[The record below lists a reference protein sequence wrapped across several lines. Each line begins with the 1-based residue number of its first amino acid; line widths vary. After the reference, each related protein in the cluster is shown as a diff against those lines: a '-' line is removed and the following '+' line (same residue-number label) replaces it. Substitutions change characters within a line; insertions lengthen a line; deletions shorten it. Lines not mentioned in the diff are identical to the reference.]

1 MLGLQEIFPFFQSQP
16 TIPSPSMWY
25 TISTT
30 QKIRNEGLIMSHLQT
45 LDAYFSENRKKHLEE
60 LFEFLRIPS
69 ISSLSEHKQDM
80 QTAAQWLADKLQQ
93 LNIENVS
100 IDQTA
105 GHPVVYGEWLHAE
118 GKPTILFYGHYD
130 VQPVDPLHLWES
142 EPFNPVIRDNK
153 LFARGASDDKGQ
165 VFMHLKMIEALFATE
180 GTLPVNVKF
189 IYEGEEE
196 IGSPNLPAYVEANK
210 EKLSSDLI
218 LISDTGLYAPGK
230 PAVCYGLR
238 GLTGVQIDVRGAKGD
253 LHSGLYGGGVQNAIH
268 ALAEILASFRDEHG
282 TIQVEG
288 FYDKV
293 LPLTEEERQAYRE
306 LNFDEEA
313 LKEEIG
319 VKELFGE
326 EGFSY
331 LEQTWARPTLEIN
344 GVFGGFSGE
353 GIKTVLPAEAGAKI
367 TCRLVPDQ
375 DPNEIVALLKAHIEK
390 HKPKGVEVTVSE
402 FDKGA
407 PYLTPFDHPLIQ
419 AAGRSYERVYNVP
432 TAFTRGG
439 GSIPI
444 VAAFDEI
451 LALPVVL
458 MGFGLN
464 SENFHAPNEHF
475 HLENFDKGL
484 RVLGDYLYEVSN
496 LQS

>member
-1 MLGLQEIFPFFQSQP
+1 MADLKAIDTYFTEHREAHL
-16 TIPSPSMWY
+16 
-25 TISTT
+25 
-30 QKIRNEGLIMSHLQT
+30 NEL
-45 LDAYFSENRKKHLEE
+45 N
-60 LFEFLRIPS
+60 EFLRIPS
-69 ISSLSEHKQDM
+69 ISSLSEHKGDM
-80 QTAAQWLADKLQQ
+80 QAAAQWVADAFQN
-93 LNIENVS
+93 LNLENIS
-100 IDQTA
+100 INQTA
-105 GHPVVYGEWLHAE
+105 GHPVVYADWLHAK
-118 GKPTILFYGHYD
+118 GQPTILFYGHYD

-142 EPFNPVIRDNK
+142 EPFTPTIRDNK

-165 VFMHLKMIEALFATE
+165 IFMHLKTIEALFATT

-189 IYEGEEE
+189 IFEGEEE
-196 IGSPNLPAYVEANK
+196 IGSPNLPAFVEEQK
-210 EKLSSDLI
+210 RKLAADLI

-238 GLTGVQIDVRGAKGD
+238 GLTGVQIDIRGAKGD

-293 LPLTEEERQAYRE
+293 LPLTIEERDAYKA
-306 LNFDEEA
+306 LGFNEEDI
-313 LKEEIG
+313 KEEVG

-326 EGFSY
+326 AGYSY
-331 LEQTWARPTLEIN
+331 LEQTWARPTLEVN

-367 TCRLVPDQ
+367 TCRLVPNQEPD
-375 DPNEIVALLKAHIEK
+375 EIVALLRTHIEK
-390 HKPKGVEVTVSE
+390 HKPIGVEVTISE
-402 FDKGA
+402 FDKGR
-407 PYLTPFDHPLIQ
+407 PFLTPFDHPLIQ
-419 AAGRSYERVYNVP
+419 AAGRSYEKVYNVP
-432 TAFTRGG
+432 TAYIRGG

-458 MGFGLN
+458 MGFGLS

-484 RVLGDYLYEVSN
+484 RVLADYLYEVAEIHE
-496 LQS
+496 

>member
-1 MLGLQEIFPFFQSQP
+1 MTNLQQ
-16 TIPSPSMWY
+16 
-25 TISTT
+25 
-30 QKIRNEGLIMSHLQT
+30 
-45 LDAYFSENRKKHLEE
+45 LDAYFAEHREEHLNE
-60 LFEFLRIPS
+60 LKDFLRIPS
-69 ISSLSEHKQDM
+69 ISSLSEHKGDIQN
-80 QTAAQWLADKLQQ
+80 AAQWLANAFDKLN
-93 LNIENVS
+93 LENIS
-100 IDQTA
+100 ITQTA
-105 GHPVVYGEWLHAE
+105 GHPVVYADWLHAE

-130 VQPVDPLHLWES
+130 VQPVDPLNLWDS
-142 EPFNPVIRDNK
+142 NPFDPTIRDNK

-165 VFMHLKMIEALFATE
+165 VFMHLKMIEALFATT

-196 IGSPNLPAYVEANK
+196 IGSPHLPAFVEEHK
-210 EKLSSDLI
+210 EKLAADLI
-218 LISDTGLYAPGK
+218 LISDTGLYGPGK

-238 GLTGVQIDVRGAKGD
+238 GLTGLQIDIRGAKGD

-293 LPLTEEERQAYRE
+293 LPLTEEEREAYRA
-306 LNFDEEA
+306 LGFDEESV
-313 LKEEIG
+313 KDEVG

-326 EGFSY
+326 AGYSY
-331 LEQTWARPTLEIN
+331 LERTWARPTLEVN

-353 GIKTVLPAEAGAKI
+353 GIKTVLPAEACAKI
-367 TCRLVPDQ
+367 TCRLVPNQ
-375 DPNEIVALLKAHIEK
+375 EPEEIVALLKAHVEK
-390 HKPKGVEVTVSE
+390 HKPTGVEVAISE
-402 FDKGA
+402 FDKGR
-407 PYLTPFDHPLIQ
+407 PFLTPFDHPFIQ
-419 AAGRSYERVYNVP
+419 AAGRSYEKVYKVP
-432 TAFTRGG
+432 TAYTRGG

-451 LALPVVL
+451 LELPVVL
-458 MGFGLN
+458 MGFGLS

-484 RVLGDYLYEVSN
+484 RVLSDYLFEVAA
-496 LQS
+496 LQK

>member
-1 MLGLQEIFPFFQSQP
+1 
-16 TIPSPSMWY
+16 
-25 TISTT
+25 
-30 QKIRNEGLIMSHLQT
+30 MSHLEK
-45 LDAYFSENRKKHLEE
+45 LDAYFAKNRERHLEE

-69 ISSLSEHKQDM
+69 ISSLSEHKEDIK
-80 QTAAQWLADKLQQ
+80 TAANWLADRLRK

-100 IDQTA
+100 VDETA

-118 GKPTILFYGHYD
+118 GKPTILLYGHYD
-130 VQPVDPLHLWES
+130 VQPVDPLHLWDS
-142 EPFNPVIRDNK
+142 EPFNPEIRDNK
-153 LFARGASDDKGQ
+153 LYARGASDDKGQ
-165 VFMHLKMIEALFATE
+165 VFMHLKMIEALFETE

-196 IGSPNLPAYVEANK
+196 IGSPNLPEYVEKNK
-210 EKLSSDLI
+210 EKLSANLI

-238 GLTGVQIDVRGAKGD
+238 GLTGIQIDIRGAKGD

-268 ALAEILASFRDEHG
+268 ALADILASFRDEHG

-293 LPLTEEERQAYRE
+293 RPLTEEERKAYSE

-313 LKEEIG
+313 LKEEVG
-319 VKELFGE
+319 VNELFGE
-326 EGFSY
+326 QGYSY
-331 LEQTWARPTLEIN
+331 LERTWARPTLEVN

-390 HKPKGVEVTVSE
+390 HKPKGVNVTISE

-419 AAGRSYERVYNVP
+419 AAGRSYERIYNVP

-444 VAAFDEI
+444 VASFDKI
-451 LALPVVL
+451 LSLPVVL

-484 RVLGDYLYEVSN
+484 RVLGDYLHEVAD
-496 LQS
+496 LEF

>member
-1 MLGLQEIFPFFQSQP
+1 MSQS
-16 TIPSPSMWY
+16 
-25 TISTT
+25 
-30 QKIRNEGLIMSHLQT
+30 QT
-45 LDAYFSENRKKHLEE
+45 LDAYFTENREKHLEE
-60 LFEFLRIPS
+60 LNEFLRIPS
-69 ISSLSEHKQDM
+69 ISSLSEHKQDI
-80 QTAAQWLADKLQQ
+80 QTAAEWLAEKLRK
-93 LNIENVS
+93 LNIENVTV
-100 IDQTA
+100 DQTA
-105 GHPVVYGEWLHAE
+105 GHPVVYGEWLHADH
-118 GKPTILFYGHYD
+118 KPTILFYGHYD

-196 IGSPNLPAYVEANK
+196 IGSPNLPAYVEENK
-210 EKLSSDLI
+210 TKLSADLI

-268 ALAEILASFRDEHG
+268 ALADILASFRDEHG

-293 LPLTEEERQAYRE
+293 LPLSEEERQAYRE

-313 LKEEIG
+313 LKQEIG
-319 VKELFGE
+319 VNELFGE
-326 EGFSY
+326 EGYSY

-375 DPNEIVALLKAHIEK
+375 DPNEIIELLKAHIEK
-390 HKPKGVEVTVSE
+390 HQPKGVEVTVSE

-407 PYLTPFDHPLIQ
+407 PFLTPFDHPLIQ
-419 AAGRSYERVYNVP
+419 AAGRSYERIYNVP

-484 RVLGDYLYEVSN
+484 RVLGDYLHEVSN
-496 LQS
+496 LEF

>member
-1 MLGLQEIFPFFQSQP
+1 MTNLQQ
-16 TIPSPSMWY
+16 
-25 TISTT
+25 
-30 QKIRNEGLIMSHLQT
+30 
-45 LDAYFSENRKKHLEE
+45 LDAYFAEHREAHLEE
-60 LFEFLRIPS
+60 LKEFLRIPS
-69 ISSLSEHKQDM
+69 ISSLSEHKEDIHH
-80 QTAAQWLADKLQQ
+80 AAKWLAGTFEKLN
-93 LNIENVS
+93 LENIS
-100 IDQTA
+100 IMETE
-105 GHPVVYGEWLHAE
+105 GHPVVYADWLHAE

-142 EPFNPVIRDNK
+142 EPFNPSIRDNK

-165 VFMHLKMIEALFATE
+165 VFMHLKMIEALFATT

-196 IGSPNLPAYVEANK
+196 IGSPHLPAFVEQHK
-210 EKLSSDLI
+210 EKLAADLI
-218 LISDTGLYAPGK
+218 LISDTGLYGPGK

-238 GLTGVQIDVRGAKGD
+238 GLTGIQIDIRGAKGD

-288 FYDKV
+288 FYDNV
-293 LPLTEEERQAYRE
+293 LPLSGEEREAYRA
-306 LNFDEEA
+306 LGFDEEA
-313 LKEEIG
+313 
-319 VKELFGE
+319 VKQEVGAQELVGE
-326 EGFSY
+326 PGFSY
-331 LEQTWARPTLEIN
+331 LERTWARPTLEVN

-367 TCRLVPDQ
+367 TCRLVPNQEPD
-375 DPNEIVALLKAHIEK
+375 EIVALLKAHVEK
-390 HKPKGVEVTVSE
+390 HKPAGVEIKISE
-402 FDKGA
+402 FDKGR
-407 PYLTPFDHPLIQ
+407 PFLTPFDHPFIQ
-419 AAGRSYERVYNVP
+419 AAGRSYEKVYNVP
-432 TAFTRGG
+432 TAYTRGG

-451 LALPVVL
+451 LELPVVL
-458 MGFGLN
+458 MGFGLS

-484 RVLGDYLYEVSN
+484 RVLSDYLYEVAE
-496 LQS
+496 LQK

>member
-1 MLGLQEIFPFFQSQP
+1 MVNLQQ
-16 TIPSPSMWY
+16 
-25 TISTT
+25 
-30 QKIRNEGLIMSHLQT
+30 
-45 LDAYFSENRKKHLEE
+45 LDAYFTEHREKHLDE
-60 LFEFLRIPS
+60 LKEFLRIPS
-69 ISSLSEHKQDM
+69 ISSLSEHKGDIQN
-80 QTAAQWLADKLQQ
+80 AAEWLTNAFQKLN
-93 LNIENVS
+93 LENIS
-100 IDQTA
+100 ITQTA
-105 GHPVVYGEWLHAE
+105 GHPVVYADWLHAE
-118 GKPTILFYGHYD
+118 DKPTILFYGHYD
-130 VQPVDPLHLWES
+130 VQPVDPLNLWES
-142 EPFNPVIRDNK
+142 EPFNPTVRDNK

-165 VFMHLKMIEALFATE
+165 VFMHLKMIEALFATT

-196 IGSPNLPAYVEANK
+196 IGSPNLPAYVEKHK
-210 EKLSSDLI
+210 EKLAADLI
-218 LISDTGLYAPGK
+218 LISDTGLYGPGK

-293 LPLTEEERQAYRE
+293 LPLTEEEREAYQA
-306 LNFDEEA
+306 LGFDEESV
-313 LKEEIG
+313 KDEVG

-326 EGFSY
+326 AGYSY
-331 LEQTWARPTLEIN
+331 LERTWARPTLEVN

-367 TCRLVPDQ
+367 TCRLVPNQ
-375 DPNEIVALLKAHIEK
+375 EPNEIVALLKAHIEK
-390 HKPKGVEVTVSE
+390 HKPTGVEVTISE
-402 FDKGA
+402 FDKGR
-407 PYLTPFDHPLIQ
+407 PFLTPFDHPFIQ
-419 AAGRSYERVYNVP
+419 AAGRSYEKVYNVP
-432 TAFTRGG
+432 TAYTRGG

-444 VAAFDEI
+444 VASFDDI
-451 LALPVVL
+451 LGLPVVL
-458 MGFGLN
+458 MGFGLS

-484 RVLGDYLYEVSN
+484 RVLSDYLFEIAE
-496 LQS
+496 L

>member
-1 MLGLQEIFPFFQSQP
+1 MTNLQQ
-16 TIPSPSMWY
+16 
-25 TISTT
+25 
-30 QKIRNEGLIMSHLQT
+30 
-45 LDAYFSENRKKHLEE
+45 LDAYFAEHREEHLNE
-60 LFEFLRIPS
+60 LMEFLRIPS
-69 ISSLSEHKQDM
+69 ISSLSEHKGDIQN
-80 QTAAQWLADKLQQ
+80 AAQWLSNAFEKLN
-93 LNIENVS
+93 LENIS
-100 IDQTA
+100 ITQTA
-105 GHPVVYGEWLHAE
+105 GHPVVYADWLHAE

-130 VQPVDPLHLWES
+130 VQPVDPLNLWES
-142 EPFNPVIRDNK
+142 EPFDPTIRDNK

-165 VFMHLKMIEALFATE
+165 VFMHLKMIEALFATT

-196 IGSPNLPAYVEANK
+196 IGSPNLPAFVEEHK
-210 EKLSSDLI
+210 EKLAADLI
-218 LISDTGLYAPGK
+218 LISDTGLYGPGK

-238 GLTGVQIDVRGAKGD
+238 GLTGIQINIRGSKGD

-293 LPLTEEERQAYRE
+293 LPLTEEEREAYRA
-306 LNFDEEA
+306 LGFDEESV
-313 LKEEIG
+313 KDEVG

-326 EGFSY
+326 AGYSY
-331 LEQTWARPTLEIN
+331 LERTWARPTLEVN

-367 TCRLVPDQ
+367 TCRLVPNQ
-375 DPNEIVALLKAHIEK
+375 EPEEIVALLKAHVEK
-390 HKPKGVEVTVSE
+390 HKPVGVEVSISE
-402 FDKGA
+402 FDKGR
-407 PYLTPFDHPLIQ
+407 PFLTPFDHPFIQ
-419 AAGRSYERVYNVP
+419 AAGRSYEKVYNVP
-432 TAFTRGG
+432 TAYTRGG

-451 LALPVVL
+451 LELPVVL
-458 MGFGLN
+458 MGFGLS

-484 RVLGDYLYEVSN
+484 RVLSDYLFEVAT
-496 LQS
+496 LQK

>member
-1 MLGLQEIFPFFQSQP
+1 
-16 TIPSPSMWY
+16 
-25 TISTT
+25 
-30 QKIRNEGLIMSHLQT
+30 MSHLQS
-45 LDAYFSENRKKHLEE
+45 LDQYFSQHREKHLEE
-60 LFEFLRIPS
+60 LKEFLRIPS
-69 ISSLSEHKQDM
+69 ISSLSEHKEDM
-80 QTAAQWLADKLQQ
+80 LTAASWLADALKKLG
-93 LNIENVS
+93 IENVS
-100 IDQTA
+100 VDETK
-105 GHPVVYGEWLHAE
+105 GHPVVYGDWLHAE

-142 EPFNPVIRDNK
+142 EPFNPTIRDNK
-153 LFARGASDDKGQ
+153 LFARGSSDDKGQ

-196 IGSPNLPAYVEANK
+196 VGSPNLPAYVEEHK
-210 EKLSSDLI
+210 EKLAADLI

-268 ALAEILASFRDEHG
+268 ALANILASFRNEDG
-282 TIQVEG
+282 QILVEG

-293 LPLTEEERQAYRE
+293 LPLTDEERQAYKE

-319 VKELFGE
+319 VNELFGE
-326 EGFSY
+326 KGYSY

-353 GIKTVLPAEAGAKI
+353 GIKTVLPAEAGGKI
-367 TCRLVPDQ
+367 TCRLVPNQ
-375 DPNEIVALLKAHIEK
+375 DPEEIVDLLRKHIQK
-390 HKPKGVEVTVSE
+390 HKPAGVEITVSE

-407 PYLTPFDHPLIQ
+407 PYITPFDHPVIQ
-419 AAGRSYERVYNVP
+419 AAGRSYEKVYNVP
-432 TAFTRGG
+432 TAYTRGG

-444 VAAFDEI
+444 VAAFDQI
-451 LALPVVL
+451 LGLPVVL

-484 RVLGDYLYEVSN
+484 RVLGDYLHEVSN
-496 LQS
+496 LAL

>member
-1 MLGLQEIFPFFQSQP
+1 
-16 TIPSPSMWY
+16 
-25 TISTT
+25 
-30 QKIRNEGLIMSHLQT
+30 MSHLQALNT
-45 LDAYFSENRKKHLEE
+45 YFAEHREQHLNE
-60 LFEFLRIPS
+60 LNEFLRIPS
-69 ISSLSEHKQDM
+69 ISSLSEHKEDM
-80 QTAAQWLADKLQQ
+80 QVAANWLAEALKK
-93 LNIENVS
+93 LNIENVTV
-100 IDQTA
+100 DQTA
-105 GHPVVYGEWLHAE
+105 GHPVVYGDWLHAE
-118 GKPTILFYGHYD
+118 GKPTVLFYGHYD
-130 VQPVDPLHLWES
+130 VQPVDPLELWDS
-142 EPFNPVIRDNK
+142 EPFAPEIRDNK
-153 LFARGASDDKGQ
+153 LYARGSSDDKGQ
-165 VFMHLKMIEALFATE
+165 VFMHLKTIEALFATE

-189 IYEGEEE
+189 IIEGEEE
-196 IGSPNLPAYVEANK
+196 IGSPNLPAYVEENK
-210 EKLSSDLI
+210 EKLAADLI

-268 ALAEILASFRDEHG
+268 ALADILASFRDEHG

-293 LPLTEEERQAYRE
+293 LPLSEEEREAYRA

-313 LKEEIG
+313 LKEEVG

-326 EGFSY
+326 AGYSY

-367 TCRLVPDQ
+367 TCRLVPNQ
-375 DPNEIVALLKAHIEK
+375 DPEEIISLLRAHIEK
-390 HKPKGVEVTVSE
+390 HKPQGVEIKISE

-407 PYLTPFDHPLIQ
+407 PFITPFDHPVIQ
-419 AAGRSYERVYNVP
+419 AAGRSYERVYEVP
-432 TAFTRGG
+432 TAYTRGG

-451 LALPVVL
+451 LGLPVVL
-458 MGFGLN
+458 MGFGLS

-484 RVLGDYLYEVSN
+484 RVLGDYLHEVAG
-496 LQS
+496 LKL

>member
-1 MLGLQEIFPFFQSQP
+1 MSQLA
-16 TIPSPSMWY
+16 
-25 TISTT
+25 
-30 QKIRNEGLIMSHLQT
+30 KLN
-45 LDAYFSENRKKHLEE
+45 AYFSEHRDTHLKE
-60 LFEFLRIPS
+60 LNDFLRIPS

-80 QTAAQWLADKLQQ
+80 QVAASWLAAAMKRINLE
-93 LNIENVS
+93 NIS
-100 IDQTA
+100 IDETG
-105 GHPVVYGEWLHAE
+105 GHPVVYADWLHAP

-130 VQPVDPLHLWES
+130 VQPVDPLNLWETPPF
-142 EPFNPVIRDNK
+142 EPTVRDNK

-165 VFMHLKMIEALFATE
+165 VFMHLKAIEALFALE

-189 IYEGEEE
+189 IIEGEEE
-196 IGSPNLPAYVEANK
+196 IGSPNLPPYVEKNK
-210 EKLSSDLI
+210 EKLAADLI
-218 LISDTGLYAPGK
+218 LISDTSLYAPGK

-268 ALAEILASFRDEHG
+268 ALAQILASFRDEHG

-288 FYDKV
+288 FYDNV
-293 LPLTEEERQAYRE
+293 RPLSEEERQAYRD
-306 LNFDEEA
+306 LDFDEEA
-313 LKEEIG
+313 LKEEVG
-319 VKELFGE
+319 VKQLFGE
-326 EGFSY
+326 KGYSY
-331 LEQTWARPTLEIN
+331 LEQTWARPTLEVN

-353 GIKTVLPAEAGAKI
+353 GIKTVLPAEVGAKI

-375 DPNEIVALLKAHIEK
+375 DPDEIVALLKAHVEK
-390 HKPKGVEVTVSE
+390 HKPAGADITISE

-407 PYLTPFDHPLIQ
+407 PYITPFDHPVIQ
-419 AAGRSYERVYNVP
+419 AAGRSYERVYEVP
-432 TAFTRGG
+432 TAFIRGG

-444 VAAFDEI
+444 VAAFDQI

-458 MGFGLN
+458 MGFGLT

-484 RVLGDYLYEVSN
+484 RVLGDYLYEVAT
-496 LQS
+496 LKL